1 MRRKRK
7 LSKYVYYTGMGF
19 QMIAT
24 IGLCTFIG
32 YKIDEG
38 RAADKPWFTA
48 LFALLG
54 VGMSLYAT
62 IRSLTKQEE
71 PPKNK

>member
-1 MRRKRK
+1 MKGKDK

-32 YKIDEG
+32 YKIDQG
-38 RAADKPWFTA
+38 RAGEKPWFTA
-48 LFALLG
+48 LFALFG
-54 VGMSLYAT
+54 VGISLYTT
-62 IRSLTKQEE
+62 IRSLTKQD
-71 PPKNK
+71 KS